1 MLRLVARR
9 LVAMIPLLLGVV
21 LVTMLLLQLMPGDP
35 AAILAGDNAT
45 PEAISQIRTELHL
58 DEPIWERFQDYGWR
72 ALHGD
77 LGNSP
82 VSGNSVRSRI
92 SVALPITLSLA
103 GVALLFS
110 VVVGVGF
117 GTMAAL
123 NQGKRADRVVTAGSS
138 VVQAVPPFV
147 VGLIL
152 VIPFAVDRSWF
163 PTSGYVKLGES
174 PSDWFMHLFLPAVTL
189 ALGPAAELARQTRAA
204 LVDVLEQ
211 DFIRVTRAKGLPEHL
226 VIGKHA
232 AKNALTPVVTVFGL
246 QVGRIL
252 GGAVVV
258 ETIFGLPGFAALALS
273 AVSTRDVVLIQ
284 GVVLV
289 SAIFMLVAN
298 LLVDV
303 SYGYFNP
310 KVRV

>member
-45 PEAISQIRTELHL
+45 PEAISQIRTDLHL
-58 DEPIWERFQDYGWR
+58 DEPIW
-72 ALHGD
+72 D

-174 PSDWFMHLFLPAVTL
+174 PSDWFKHLFLPAVTL

-289 SAIFMLVAN
+289 SAVFMLVAN